1 MKTYT
6 QSLEDLKEL
15 RESVR
20 SKLFDLDHD
29 VTLKRAQYMI
39 FDMGDW
45 VEKVPIKNISFD
57 RSYDDFI
64 FYTDEGHYDYL
75 FEDITDDSLL
85 VLLKIL
91 ENLKDYEV

>member
-6 QSLEDLKEL
+6 QFLEDLKEL

-20 SKLFDLDHD
+20 SKLYDLDHD
-29 VTLKRAQYMI
+29 VTLKRAHYMI

-45 VEKVPIKNISFD
+45 IEKVPIKHISFD
-57 RSYDDFI
+57 RSYNDFV

-75 FEDITDDSLL
+75 FEYITSDSLL
-85 VLLKIL
+85 VLLKIF